1 MFGAA
6 GLAVALSFIEELK
19 QVDPLLQRPIDLV
32 NVQKGLMCVRCEDV
46 TRIIQHCT
54 CQIVTGETFPPLGNV
69 RGQARIEHDFSR

>member
-19 QVDPLLQRPIDLV
+19 QVDSLLQRPIDLV

-54 CQIVTGETFPPLGNV
+54 CQIAAGETLPPLWNV
-69 RGQARIEHDFSR
+69 LDQARIEHDFSR